1 MNFELTEEQL
11 AVRDAARDFAQNV
24 LKPGVI
30 ERDNE
35 QRFPTEEIRQL
46 GELGFLGVMV
56 DPKYGGSGMDAMS
69 YVLAMEE
76 ISKVDASTSV
86 CMSVCNSLYCYG
98 IEAYG
103 SEEQKENFLRPVAS
117 GQKIGAFCLSEPEA
131 GSDATSQ
138 RTTAIDMGDHYLLNG
153 TKNWITNG
161 GSASYYIVIAQTDAD
176 KGHRGINALI
186 VEKDMEGFQ
195 VGAKEDKLGIRGSD
209 THTLM
214 FTDVKVPKANR
225 IGEDGF
231 GFKFA
236 MKTLSGGRIG
246 IAAQALGI
254 AAGAYELALAYSK
267 ANANS

>member
-1 MNFELTEEQL
+1 MDFQLTEEHL

-30 ERDNE
+30 ERDEKQEFPAE
-35 QRFPTEEIRQL
+35 QVKQL
-46 GELGFLGVMV
+46 GELGFLGMMV
-56 DPKYGGSGMDAMS
+56 DPKYGGGGMDTIS

-86 CMSVCNSLYCYG
+86 VMSVNNSLYCWG
-98 IEAYG
+98 IEKFG
-103 SEEQKENFLRPVAS
+103 TEEQRQKYLVPCATGE
-117 GQKIGAFCLSEPEA
+117 KIGAFCLSEPEA

-161 GSASYYIVIAQTDAD
+161 GSASYYIVIAQTDVA
-176 KGHRGINALI
+176 KGHRGINAFI
-186 VEKDMEGFQ
+186 VDKTWEGFK
-195 VGAKEDKLGIRGSD
+195 VGAKENKMGIRASD
-209 THTLM
+209 THTLL
-214 FTDVKVPKANR
+214 FNDVKVPKENR

-236 MKTLSGGRIG
+236 MSVLSGGRIG
-246 IAAQALGI
+246 IASQA
-254 AAGAYELALAYSK
+254 
-267 ANANS
+267 